1 MKVIL
6 VCAQACLC
14 YNTRMEVL
22 NQIRNQISSLI
33 LLCGSRGTE
42 LGFSGLEAR
51 ALWWCEQD
59 VPSKSQG
66 HLMIWMPVS
75 GHLGRIRRY
84 SLTGGSM

>member
-22 NQIRNQISSLI
+22 NQISSLI
-33 LLCGSRGTE
+33 LLCGSWGTE

-66 HLMIWMPVS
+66 HLMIWTLVS